1 MPGALCV
8 FEGML
13 YQLDRRA
20 DVKFY
25 CQIYLAT
32 TKDAIATTLN
42 YDNEEEAVA
51 EAKEKIISYQSM
63 GSEYPYVKRYSLVL
77 SQHQAITNTRR
88 PISSPCANH
97 DYILKPHERRRSR
110 ETKKLVDNLMQTTLG
125 SCRGSPDR
133 LDGKSYCRIYLHGI
147 PGAIAST
154 DDFNTE
160 E

>member
-1 MPGALCV
+1 MPGVMYA

-51 EAKEKIISYQSM
+51 EAKEKIRYYQSM
-63 GSEYPYVKRYSLVL
+63 SSE
-77 SQHQAITNTRR
+77 
-88 PISSPCANH
+88 
-97 DYILKPHERRRSR
+97 
-110 ETKKLVDNLMQTTLG
+110 
-125 SCRGSPDR
+125 
-133 LDGKSYCRIYLHGI
+133 
-147 PGAIAST
+147 
-154 DDFNTE
+154 
-160 E
+160 